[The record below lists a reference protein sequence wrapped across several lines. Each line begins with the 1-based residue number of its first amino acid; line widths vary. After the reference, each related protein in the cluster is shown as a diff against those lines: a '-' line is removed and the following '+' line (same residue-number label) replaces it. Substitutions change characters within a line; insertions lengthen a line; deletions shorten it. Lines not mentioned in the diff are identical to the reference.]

1 MFLNESLLTALP
13 HPKKYYF
20 ERRMFLLSFLSKFLR
35 ISELQHLIL
44 HDGRFLLFLANFMIA
59 SAVITFVTFN
69 FLGMRASY
77 GRYAKFS
84 TFSEFAIP
92 ARIGW
97 FLQEIPSFI
106 LPTVAAFWQIKM
118 HSLSLVNALILLMF
132 AGHYFQRSFIY
143 PFLIRGGKAIPVHLL
158 LLGFIFCTW
167 NGTIQGFYH
176 AKYAV
181 YHSDHFWT
189 FGSLIGL
196 PLFALGMFIN
206 IQSDQ
211 ILRSL
216 RASGEIGYKIPRG
229 AMFEFV
235 SSANFFGEIVEW
247 VGYAFFAQTRVAWA
261 FALFTAANTIPR
273 AKEHHRWYLEKFADY
288 PKTRSAIIPFL
299 NESLENSDGI
309 VLDALPYIDDQHYTD
324 EHRQLALQLIQSECK
339 KFPMTKN
346 YLRNLLEPDYDKFL
360 TPRLIELQAKLSNK
374 QEVEKIDL
382 LRYEV
387 PSPANTSRATNK
399 KAWVSAIDNCRAQ
412 LANQSL
418 RRMNLEILD
427 EFGPEAFLRS
437 NQHLKRQAEK
447 EEVELFKLR
456 SQLYELNARRKRSQL
471 EAGEKLVAL
480 GLTWVELVTKN
491 AGMVVAN
498 DTLEAEIRV
507 MAKQLKV
514 DPGIN
519 HE

>member
-1 MFLNESLLTALP
+1 
-13 HPKKYYF
+13 
-20 ERRMFLLSFLSKFLR
+20 
-35 ISELQHLIL
+35 
-44 HDGRFLLFLANFMIA
+44 MIA

-97 FLQEIPSFI
+97 FLQEVPSFI

-132 AGHYFQRSFIY
+132 AGHYFQRSAALCAWNPRIQFHERRNTTEMS
-143 PFLIRGGKAIPVHLL
+143 PSNAGKEMSLL
-158 LLGFIFCTW
+158 S
-167 NGTIQGFYH
+167 NS
-176 AKYAV
+176 K
-181 YHSDHFWT
+181 
-189 FGSLIGL
+189 
-196 PLFALGMFIN
+196 
-206 IQSDQ
+206 
-211 ILRSL
+211 
-216 RASGEIGYKIPRG
+216 
-229 AMFEFV
+229 
-235 SSANFFGEIVEW
+235 
-247 VGYAFFAQTRVAWA
+247 
-261 FALFTAANTIPR
+261 
-273 AKEHHRWYLEKFADY
+273 LE
-288 PKTRSAIIPFL
+288 S
-299 NESLENSDGI
+299 SDGI

-360 TPRLIELQAKLSNK
+360 TPRLIELQTKLSNK
-374 QEVEKIDL
+374 QV
-382 LRYEV
+382 
-387 PSPANTSRATNK
+387 
-399 KAWVSAIDNCRAQ
+399 
-412 LANQSL
+412 
-418 RRMNLEILD
+418 
-427 EFGPEAFLRS
+427 GPEAFLRS

-471 EAGEKLVAL
+471 QAGEKLVAL

-507 MAKQLKV
+507 IAKQLKV